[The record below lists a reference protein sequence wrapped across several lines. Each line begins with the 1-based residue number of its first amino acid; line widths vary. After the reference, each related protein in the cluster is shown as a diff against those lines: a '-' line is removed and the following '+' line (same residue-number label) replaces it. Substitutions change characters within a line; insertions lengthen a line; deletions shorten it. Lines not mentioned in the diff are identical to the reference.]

1 MKKKVLNVFFLTLM
15 SLLVFTG
22 CSKDEEVLPL
32 ESEVAGT
39 YKGSLDITVDG
50 ISMGNNIPKNISIT
64 KSAGNKVNLE
74 LKDFVFMNIP
84 LGTITLSN
92 CEVKLSGKTY
102 SFDGNQTLTSL
113 PEAIGEC
120 LVEAEG
126 TIVGQAIALRLN
138 ITVKKL
144 NQKVLVV
151 YSGNKLSGSES
162 AEAKILSFTFDSN
175 VVTEQPTIDE
185 TAGTIVFKVSSDAT
199 AEQLKLTPTIAISD
213 KAVMMPATGV
223 TQDFSNNNKVT
234 YTVIAENGTVKEYKA
249 FIEGTNTVAFY
260 DFEEWG
266 TYESDGVK
274 YYDYPMPK
282 TIWASSAEGAMFLS
296 FYGIQG
302 TPIYKS
308 EDKKNG
314 SFAVKMV
321 TMDTS
326 EYANALVPAI
336 TAGSL
341 YTGVFDLAAAMTD
354 RLSSTK
360 FGLAY
365 TQKPLFFRGWYKY
378 TPGTKYIDGSDYQ
391 NIKTLD
397 QTDQCA
403 IQAVLYKITDDA
415 EVLTGHDLN
424 NSAKRVAVAQLADG
438 TAKAEY
444 TYFDIPFTYL
454 NGQSYEAG
462 AKYKLAIVCSSSK
475 DGDTFKGAGGST
487 LLIDDFC
494 IVAE

>member
-234 YTVIAENGTVKEYKA
+234 
-249 FIEGTNTVAFY
+249 
-260 DFEEWG
+260 
-266 TYESDGVK
+266 
-274 YYDYPMPK
+274 
-282 TIWASSAEGAMFLS
+282 
-296 FYGIQG
+296 
-302 TPIYKS
+302 
-308 EDKKNG
+308 
-314 SFAVKMV
+314 
-321 TMDTS
+321 
-326 EYANALVPAI
+326 
-336 TAGSL
+336 
-341 YTGVFDLAAAMTD
+341 
-354 RLSSTK
+354 
-360 FGLAY
+360 
-365 TQKPLFFRGWYKY
+365 
-378 TPGTKYIDGSDYQ
+378 
-391 NIKTLD
+391 
-397 QTDQCA
+397 
-403 IQAVLYKITDDA
+403 
-415 EVLTGHDLN
+415 
-424 NSAKRVAVAQLADG
+424 
-438 TAKAEY
+438 
-444 TYFDIPFTYL
+444 
-454 NGQSYEAG
+454 
-462 AKYKLAIVCSSSK
+462 
-475 DGDTFKGAGGST
+475 
-487 LLIDDFC
+487 
-494 IVAE
+494 